1 MTSGSAPHFSGQ
13 ATSDKRQVNMSHVSC
28 LMSHVSTLRHK
39 TIGIIGAGNMGQ
51 ALIKGLVEAGVAP
64 TRLALVEADRTR
76 ARVVARRTR
85 VRAVTVSQVARE
97 CDVVVL
103 AVKPQDLMPVLI
115 ELRERWKSGRRRA
128 LVISIAAG
136 VRLASLERRLGRV
149 SVVRVMPNLPATV
162 GEGMSALTRG
172 RFATAV
178 DMAAANAIFQCV
190 GDVVE
195 LPERL
200 FDVVTAI
207 SGSGPAYFFLI
218 FQALRDAGIRGGLP
232 KTIAQRLA
240 VQTAQG
246 SARLA
251 LQVREELEALIARV
265 ASKKGTT
272 EAALKVFRRGRLAQL
287 IQAGVRA
294 ATARSRALST

>member
-1 MTSGSAPHFSGQ
+1 
-13 ATSDKRQVNMSHVSC
+13 
-28 LMSHVSTLRHK
+28 MSHVSTLRRK

-51 ALIKGLVEAGVAP
+51 AILKGLLHAGMRPARLVVVESNRQRRKIVQRRYGV
-64 TRLALVEADRTR
+64 
-76 ARVVARRTR
+76 RVVSLQDI
-85 VRAVTVSQVARE
+85 VI
-97 CDVVVL
+97 L
-103 AVKPQDLMPVLI
+103 AVKPQDIAPVL
-115 ELRERWKSGRRRA
+115 RDFGRLLAHRVKKP
-128 LVISIAAG
+128 LVISMAAG
-136 VRLASLERRLGRV
+136 VRLASIERVVGAGVR
-149 SVVRVMPNLPATV
+149 VVRVMPNLAAAV
-162 GEGMSALTRG
+162 GEGMAALTRG

-178 DMAAANAIFQCV
+178 DMAAANAVFHCV

-200 FDVVTAI
+200 FDIVTAI

-251 LQVREELEALIARV
+251 SQVREELEALIARV

-272 EAALKVFRRGRLAQL
+272 EAALKVFHRRRLAQI

>member
-1 MTSGSAPHFSGQ
+1 MRPETRDQRLQTKS
-13 ATSDKRQVNMSHVSC
+13 VSHVSC
-28 LMSHVSTLRHK
+28 LMSHVSTLRRK

-51 ALIKGLVEAGVAP
+51 AILKGLLHAGMRPARLVVVESNRQRRKIVQRRYGV
-64 TRLALVEADRTR
+64 
-76 ARVVARRTR
+76 RVVSLQDIVRR
-85 VRAVTVSQVARE
+85 
-97 CDVVVL
+97 CDVVIL
-103 AVKPQDLMPVLI
+103 AVKPQDIAPVL
-115 ELRERWKSGRRRA
+115 RDFGRLLAHRVKKP

-136 VRLASLERRLGRV
+136 VRLASIERVVGAGVR
-149 SVVRVMPNLPATV
+149 VVRVMPNLAAAV
-162 GEGMSALTRG
+162 GDGMSALTRG
-172 RFATAV
+172 RFATVV
-178 DMAAANAIFQCV
+178 DMAAANAVFHCV

-294 ATARSRALST
+294 ATVRSRALST